1 MYSIK
6 KLSEFNRQKVQE
18 HFLRL
23 DPESRR
29 SRFCATMNNENLSLY
44 AKNLDFIHNGIFG
57 IFNDNLDIIG
67 LGECVSYDP
76 KNGYSSIAEVA
87 FSIEKPYQ
95 GKKLGN
101 KIMQKVVQYANL
113 HNLKE
118 LKMYFL
124 KTNAATFHLAKKYN
138 FKLEYYS
145 SEISGTIKVNSISPI
160 AENFN
165 TQMDEVIA
173 NFDIIQKIQNK
184 IVKQNLE
191 SWNKNISK
199 FFNNKI

>member
-76 KNGYSSIAEVA
+76 KNGYSLIAEVA

-160 AENFN
+160 ADNFN